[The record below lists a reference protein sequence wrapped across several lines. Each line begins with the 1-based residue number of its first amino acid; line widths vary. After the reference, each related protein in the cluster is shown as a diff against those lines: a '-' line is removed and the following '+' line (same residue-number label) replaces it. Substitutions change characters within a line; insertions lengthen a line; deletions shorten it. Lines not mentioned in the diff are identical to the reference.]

1 VFLSATHPSQNEVT
15 ASDWFLVYTKPRQES
30 GVCTQLD
37 RQGYDAYL
45 PLYKT
50 LRRMPDG
57 MVMQRSPMFPRYVF
71 FRPGHAGHSIA
82 PVRSTLGVSNI
93 VRFGLTPATVGAE
106 VVEGLRAFEL
116 QREQADAQLI
126 SPLQTGRRVV
136 ICAGPLKGL
145 EGLVSGA
152 VGQRVS
158 VLLDLL
164 GRQPSVNIPNHHLEV
179 LAA

>member
-1 VFLSATHPSQNEVT
+1 
-15 ASDWFLVYTKPRQES
+15 
-30 GVCTQLD
+30 
-37 RQGYDAYL
+37 
-45 PLYKT
+45 
-50 LRRMPDG
+50 
-57 MVMQRSPMFPRYVF
+57 
-71 FRPGHAGHSIA
+71 
-82 PVRSTLGVSNI
+82 VSNI